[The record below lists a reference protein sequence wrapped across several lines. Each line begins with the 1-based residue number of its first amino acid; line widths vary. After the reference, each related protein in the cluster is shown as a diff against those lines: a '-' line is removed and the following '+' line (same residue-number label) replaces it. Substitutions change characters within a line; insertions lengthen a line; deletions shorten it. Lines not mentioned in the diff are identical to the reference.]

1 MSKKVT
7 APKAVK
13 AVKADDKKHAA
24 RMAKIET
31 LLTGS
36 DDGET
41 EGVEGGKIESIL
53 MLHAKGFTNKEIVEA
68 GFNKSTVYR
77 QVGELKKLQK
87 APAMQ
92 YYGHDLFEAKV
103 QRVMKSKKL
112 THAKATEFILG
123 KVSEI
128 EG

>member
-24 RMAKIET
+24 RMAKIEK
-31 LLTGS
+31 LLTGEES
-36 DDGET
+36 E
-41 EGVEGGKIESIL
+41 VEGGKIESIL